1 MSLATPAA
9 FDTYVKFTAY
19 RRHLETTSYDFAKYR
34 GKVKASYDAFLTKPD
49 VYFYTKLSKKTDID
63 GRIISNL
70 IENPKVWIK
79 ELVSEEG
86 ETIYLAW
93 KKRLD
98 SITYHFT
105 QELKVL
111 NDDYF
116 SNFEVKK
123 GQIPHIINLVL
134 SRDISFEV
142 FTLLC
147 SLANVYTYF
156 DHELKDDVICRQ
168 ILQRAR
174 KYDTILSDI
183 DRKKLSEL
191 TKKHFGL

>member
-19 RRHLETTSYDFAKYR
+19 KRHLETASYDFVKYR
-34 GKVKASYDAFLTKPD
+34 GKVKASYDTFLTKPD
-49 VYFYTKLSKKTDID
+49 AYFYTKLSKKTDID

-79 ELVSEEG
+79 DVVSEEG
-86 ETIYLAW
+86 EAIYLAW

-98 SITYHFT
+98 SIAYHFT
-105 QELKVL
+105 QELNVL
-111 NDDYF
+111 NDDYL
-116 SNFEVKK
+116 SNFEIKK

-134 SRDISFEV
+134 SRELSFEV

-168 ILQRAR
+168 ILQRSR
-174 KYDTILSDI
+174 KYDSILSDI